1 MILRPSYR
9 RYQSSTEFFSCVL
22 LFKPISLTHLIL
34 RRPKEDYLKFSPSL
48 FTCISYSSGPLGKE
62 YGTKIPP
69 FAMPSLLHVGFQVQA
84 KTVAP
89 KSYTMWSHTSIFFKM
104 QNVSSWWQKENQYSA
119 SDTEDL
125 FLEIWPKVRKFGG
138 KRFWDHQI

>member
-9 RYQSSTEFFSCVL
+9 RYQSSIQFFPCVL
-22 LFKPISLTHLIL
+22 LFDDEPISLTHPIL

-48 FTCISYSSGPLGKE
+48 FTCISYSSGPLDKE

-69 FAMPSLLHVGFQVQA
+69 FLPHALLHVGFQVQA

-89 KSYTMWSHTSIFFKM
+89 KSCTMWSHFSPGRVKKFQTSMHYAPPLGNERRLQLCLKNLSNYGLILWFI
-104 QNVSSWWQKENQYSA
+104 SSM
-119 SDTEDL
+119 
-125 FLEIWPKVRKFGG
+125 I
-138 KRFWDHQI
+138 